1 MKLSG
6 IQYNVVL
13 QRMIKTLKR
22 DIDVE
27 IVPLVR
33 QYADETTL
41 DSAPVVTV
49 DAWSDIIAAALTKL
63 IDRWDSSY
71 YGSLANDIASNFVTT
86 TMKRNKKSF
95 GFDVFQNSQ
104 EIIDYMKAAS
114 WQNAQLITSINS
126 QYLTQVSNIVMG
138 NMRQG
143 MRPSYIVEQLQEQY
157 GITQRRAK
165 MIARDQTAK
174 ITGEITKLRQQQ
186 AGFKYFRWLD
196 SHDQRVRHRHKEIA
210 NKVTPYGKGVY
221 KWTELPLS
229 DNGEP
234 IQPGSDF
241 QCRCVAIAVSDAA
254 VATFQKTGK

>member
-13 QRMIKTLKR
+13 QRMIKVLKR
-22 DIDVE
+22 DIDEE
-27 IVPLVR
+27 IVPLIR
-33 QYADETTL
+33 QYTA
-41 DSAPVVTV
+41 DSAIVITV
-49 DAWSDIIAAALTKL
+49 DAWSDIVAAALKRL
-63 IDRWDSSY
+63 IDRWNSPY
-71 YGSLANDIASNFVTT
+71 NQRIANDIASKFVNTALE
-86 TMKRNKKSF
+86 RNKSF

-104 EIIDYMKAAS
+104 ELIDYTKAAS

-143 MRPSYIVEQLQEQY
+143 MRPSYIVQQLQEQY

-174 ITGEITKLRQQQ
+174 ITGEVTKLRQQQ

-210 NKVTPYGKGVY
+210 DKETAYGKGVY

-241 QCRCVAIAVSDAA
+241 QCRCTAVPVSDAA
-254 VATFQKTGK
+254 VEKFQKSKSSK